1 MTLFERIGSSMKMNR
16 VTEVHDNIVIHN
28 MIHGKYNSQKW
39 ISFLEKAQQNKNSI
53 EYDNDRNKFLS
64 LMRDYEQKNHEALT
78 IYYNYY
84 KEAISP
90 DFYETHYVFLKEK
103 KLRALLSQ
111 CKILVLT
118 ANPIEKAV
126 FHFMMIR
133 KSHRKIIRIL
143 NGNTV
148 YFILKWGKYWVA
160 HIHQSETGSYKNMG
174 SNATINEALKHFTP
188 NVIISL
194 GVAFGIDYTTQ
205 NIGDV
210 IVSRRILPY
219 SQNKRDEDKIKP
231 DRSQDKTIDD
241 WLHVRLINAS
251 SFLEGVTYGD
261 ILSGGSVMSSFA
273 EKDTVCLGYTKA
285 DFIVGGEMEG
295 DALFQYA
302 KNEGIPGVV
311 IKGICDWGVAK
322 NNIYPEDPE
331 KEEVFKDSLQ
341 AFAMTKAIEKSSPL
355 FNDKEIFAVP
365 KDANVK
371 EIQRKYRYCRN
382 FLIVSQ
388 MLMLVYGI
396 LLLYSQIT
404 TSITETVNNVM
415 RVFESPVIWIC
426 FPLILCIIF
435 FGLKWRE
442 KWGFLKNDFE
452 SDKELIDRSSSSVE

>member
-16 VTEVHDNIVIHN
+16 VTEVHENIVIHN

-219 SQNKRDEDKIKP
+219 SQNK
-231 DRSQDKTIDD
+231 
-241 WLHVRLINAS
+241 
-251 SFLEGVTYGD
+251 
-261 ILSGGSVMSSFA
+261 
-273 EKDTVCLGYTKA
+273 
-285 DFIVGGEMEG
+285 
-295 DALFQYA
+295 
-302 KNEGIPGVV
+302 
-311 IKGICDWGVAK
+311 
-322 NNIYPEDPE
+322 
-331 KEEVFKDSLQ
+331 
-341 AFAMTKAIEKSSPL
+341 
-355 FNDKEIFAVP
+355 
-365 KDANVK
+365 
-371 EIQRKYRYCRN
+371 
-382 FLIVSQ
+382 
-388 MLMLVYGI
+388 
-396 LLLYSQIT
+396 
-404 TSITETVNNVM
+404 
-415 RVFESPVIWIC
+415 
-426 FPLILCIIF
+426 
-435 FGLKWRE
+435 
-442 KWGFLKNDFE
+442 
-452 SDKELIDRSSSSVE
+452 